1 MSNND
6 NDHKTRFQPKRP
18 VPKETTVVTASQRP
32 AADGAKPNLGDR
44 PVPDDRTRFAPRAA
58 SEDKT
63 RFVPRANLTP
73 SKPDATSGRTVV
85 KPSAKPGAGQA
96 TDQTRIY
103 SPKASGSQRE
113 RQVSQSGPEGA
124 APYGT
129 LKNRF
134 ALQEI
139 LGSGGMGVVYKATDR
154 LKIEAQ
160 DKDPYV
166 AIKVL
171 NEEFKSHPEAFIAL
185 QRESRKTQRIAHPS
199 IVTVYDFD
207 RDGDM
212 VFMTMEFLDGKPLDK
227 LLAQYRSAGLPKEDR
242 YRILEGIC
250 SALVRAHGE
259 NIIHSDLKPG
269 NIFVTNRG
277 VPKVFDF
284 GIARA
289 VAKVER
295 TDDNLEDKT
304 VFDAGDLGALT
315 PAYASLEMLEGAPPD
330 VRDDIYALGC
340 IAYEI
345 FAGEHPYNRV
355 HADEANRQRL
365 KLKRIPG
372 MPTRQWRAI
381 EACLAFKRED
391 RVESVDA
398 FWQAFSSRHKSK
410 TKYVVAALAVVT
422 SVATAAYQYRDE
434 YFPQFSEQ
442 DARSEI
448 EQQLRIEIRKES
460 INRLIE
466 RRLFS
471 KPWEDE
477 LWDEYQEVSDIL
489 PAADPWLGAVRT
501 QIYQLYLDQIVHLIS
516 TEEYDRGQEVTANAY
531 RYTDDESRLKELE
544 GELSEAIEN
553 QRLERQRN
561 QRAQAA
567 AATQAREQQA
577 RREEQQRVDREFQ
590 AALQNVNNQLACRR
604 QLDMEDFRIAVEQ
617 LRSLNLP
624 EYRSQEA
631 RITQALAQCIET
643 VGRTLPDRAE
653 VFKQHALSI
662 FPQNTRIATIVIEPR
677 DPCSPSLAGQGASG
691 ARSSCQDAIAGGGQG
706 PRLVVV
712 PGVGASQPYAIGKY
726 EVRVRDFSRFCQQT
740 GTCDIDTNVEGELP
754 ITNIS
759 VNQAE
764 AYLSWLS
771 EATGYS
777 YRLPTEREWMH
788 AARANSERLDSNRN
802 CRFDSRGIRRGGSV
816 ARVSVG
822 MENGWGLVNHIGN
835 AAEWAHGDGGVLY
848 AMGGG
853 YDTPM
858 EACNFNTKVIHRG
871 RPDGTTGFRVLR
883 EINNN

>member
-1 MSNND
+1 MSNID
-6 NDHKTRFQPKRP
+6 DDQKTRFQPKRAVP
-18 VPKETTVVTASQRP
+18 EGTTVASPSHRATPDRAVPK
-32 AADGAKPNLGDR
+32 
-44 PVPDDRTRFAPRAA
+44 PVPDDRTRFAPRSKAA
-58 SEDKT
+58 SQ
-63 RFVPRANLTP
+63 VPYTA
-73 SKPDATSGRTVV
+73 DGRTVV
-85 KPSAKPGAGQA
+85 KPSRKPAAGPAQ
-96 TDQTRIY
+96 DKTRIH
-103 SPKASGSQRE
+103 SSTAVGDQLR
-113 RQVSQSGPEGA
+113 SQSQPNQRPAPTA
-124 APYGT
+124 APYGV

-134 ALQEI
+134 ALEQI
-139 LGSGGMGVVYKATDR
+139 LGSGGMGIVYKATDR

-160 DKDPYV
+160 DKDPHV

-207 RDGDM
+207 RDGDT

-227 LLAQYRSAGLPKEDR
+227 LLAQYRKAGLPKEDR
-242 YRILEGIC
+242 YKILEGIC
-250 SALVRAHGE
+250 SALDRAHTE

-277 VPKVFDF
+277 IPKVFDF

-295 TDDNLEDKT
+295 SEDNLEDKT

-345 FAGEHPYNRV
+345 YAGEHPYNRV
-355 HADEANRQRL
+355 HADEASRQRL

-372 MPTRQWRAI
+372 MPNHQWRAI
-381 EACLAFKRED
+381 ESCLAFRRED
-391 RVESVDA
+391 RIESVND
-398 FWQAFSSRHKSK
+398 FWLKFSSKRKA
-410 TKYVVAALAVVT
+410 TAKYAVAVIAVMT
-422 SVATAAYQYRDE
+422 SLATAAYQYRDE

-460 INRLIE
+460 ISRLIE
-466 RRLFS
+466 RGLFTPS
-471 KPWEDE
+471 WEDE
-477 LWDEYQEVSDIL
+477 LWEEYQDAFEML
-489 PAADPWLGAVRT
+489 TAADPWIGATTT
-501 QIYQLYLDQIVHLIS
+501 QIYQLYLEHIVSLIS
-516 TEEYDRGQEVTANAY
+516 EQDYNRAQEVTANAY
-531 RYTDDESRLKELE
+531 RYADDEGRLKELE
-544 GELSEAIEN
+544 TELAQALEN
-553 QRLERQRN
+553 QRLEQQRN

-567 AATQAREQQA
+567 AASLAREQQVK
-577 RREEQQRVDREFQ
+577 RQEQQRIDREFQ
-590 AALQNVNNQLACRR
+590 AALQNVDDQLTCRR
-604 QLDMEDFRIAVEQ
+604 QLNMEDFRIAVEQ
-617 LRSLNLP
+617 LRSLNLR
-624 EYRSQEA
+624 EYRSQES
-631 RITQALAQCIET
+631 RITHALAQCIET

-662 FPQNTRIATIVIEPR
+662 FPQNTRIATIVIEPK
-677 DPCSPSLAGQGASG
+677 DPCSSSLAGTGASG
-691 ARSSCQDAIAGGGQG
+691 VRASCQDAISGGGQG

-712 PGVGASQPYAIGKY
+712 PGLAAAQPYAIGKY
-726 EVRVRDFSRFCQQT
+726 EVRVRDFSRFCQQS
-740 GTCDIDTNVEGELP
+740 GTCEIGNNVEDELP

-771 EATGYS
+771 EATGYT
-777 YRLPTEREWMH
+777 YRLPTEREWLH
-788 AARANSERLDSNRN
+788 AARANVEQLDSNRN

-816 ARVSVG
+816 ARASVG
-822 MENGWGLVNHIGN
+822 RQNGWGLVNHIGN

-858 EACNFNTKVIHRG
+858 ESCNFNTKVVHRG
-871 RPDGTTGFRVLR
+871 GPDSTTGFRVLR
-883 EINNN
+883 QIESN